1 MECIWGIKGWM
12 TLQATE
18 THNKRSMS
26 PLSLVRRLRET
37 SNKCCSFTP
46 ETGRRS
52 DQISA
57 YRLVSVA
64 PNRFS
69 VRLTASLRQS
79 CVKNGMTLRPWRS
92 PYSNNC
98 SSSSFNANQFAPTPL
113 SIFFILF
120 SSFFSVFRV

>member
-1 MECIWGIKGWM
+1 MECIWSIKGWM

-52 DQISA
+52 DQVTCHSNYLNSQKVMLLVVCPTKSIS
-57 YRLVSVA
+57 
-64 PNRFS
+64 
-69 VRLTASLRQS
+69 
-79 CVKNGMTLRPWRS
+79 RS
-92 PYSNNC
+92 
-98 SSSSFNANQFAPTPL
+98 
-113 SIFFILF
+113 
-120 SSFFSVFRV
+120 SVFWTTKSLDQRVPVGFSCSKPIQC